1 MTRPVTETSENSDG
15 HEDVDAA
22 PGADTSEATEEA
34 RLGMSDNLEVLVYGC
49 SSVNGRKTR

>member
-34 RLGMSDNLEVLVYGC
+34 RLGMSDNLEVLV
-49 SSVNGRKTR
+49 